1 MVKRFHVNQI
11 RKYLVEI
18 TELSLKEAKL
28 MRNFFLISALLML
41 SACATWS
48 TSNVKI
54 VDDSQTITDSSTK
67 QKSPQDIFVTEKD
80 IGDRKYKVLGDIEV
94 TVNKTTIFHKDP
106 TREMVNEKLRKEAS
120 KLGADAVILVRYG
133 TGGMSMMSYGA
144 LNGKGRAIVFL
155 D

>member
-1 MVKRFHVNQI
+1 MTKRFHVHQI
-11 RKYLVEI
+11 KKYLF
-18 TELSLKEAKL
+18 ELSLKEAKL
-28 MRNFFLISALLML
+28 MREIFLIGVLLML

-48 TSNVKI
+48 TSNVETI
-54 VDDSQTITDSSTK
+54 DDSQTIANSSTK
-67 QKSPQDIFVTEKD
+67 QKLPQDIFITEKD
-80 IGDRKYKVLGDIEV
+80 IGERKYKVLGNIEV

-133 TGGMSMMSYGA
+133 TVGMSMMSYGA
-144 LNGKGRAIVFL
+144 LNGRGRAIVYL